1 MHARRMKVGASK
13 VRVTPDSGVFLSGF
27 PRGRRSTGVHDDI
40 WVRCLSID
48 DDKTLLSI
56 ATADVWGVLREDV
69 DSITSELKLGSTEH
83 LLLCSTHVHSAPDML
98 GIFGPDS
105 RTSGTDEKYVQKF
118 RSAVVQCVNDSR
130 LSMREVSVRI
140 SSGKPGIRIENS
152 RTPGLVDRACLN
164 VYLAEGDGKAVHT
177 IVNSTCPPLLSYE
190 ENTKV
195 SSDWLSSFY
204 DRTDKRMRGVSL
216 FLQGSPGGILPPIV
230 ANRTF
235 EEADNIGRAMSE
247 QAVNSYGK
255 ASKIGLDHLAVSERT
270 LEVPVENRLMMAL
283 SALGT
288 LRGRVHDK
296 RRTTVST
303 VRLGP
308 LTIATFPGSAFPK
321 VALETKEMMKTPHRV
336 VASFVNDYIG
346 FIIPSSEFDPAKY
359 EERISLGRDVAAAL
373 VSELAQ
379 PLGTS

>member
-1 MHARRMKVGASK
+1 MVHARRMKVGASK

-140 SSGKPGIRIENS
+140 SSGKTRHQNREFEDSWPCRQ
-152 RTPGLVDRACLN
+152 GLSER
-164 VYLAEGDGKAVHT
+164 
-177 IVNSTCPPLLSYE
+177 LLS
-190 ENTKV
+190 
-195 SSDWLSSFY
+195 
-204 DRTDKRMRGVSL
+204 RG
-216 FLQGSPGGILPPIV
+216 GWKGG
-230 ANRTF
+230 AHYCEF
-235 EEADNIGRAMSE
+235 DMS
-247 QAVNSYGK
+247 
-255 ASKIGLDHLAVSERT
+255 
-270 LEVPVENRLMMAL
+270 
-283 SALGT
+283 
-288 LRGRVHDK
+288 
-296 RRTTVST
+296 
-303 VRLGP
+303 
-308 LTIATFPGSAFPK
+308 TIAIIRGEHQG
-321 VALETKEMMKTPHRV
+321 LER
-336 VASFVNDYIG
+336 
-346 FIIPSSEFDPAKY
+346 
-359 EERISLGRDVAAAL
+359 
-373 VSELAQ
+373 LA
-379 PLGTS
+379 